1 MLNALAASKSFAG
14 LASQRLRVRCTLKRN
29 LDAKVSMEFSSWI
42 SLLSK

>member
-1 MLNALAASKSFAG
+1 MFNALAASKSFAG
-14 LASQRLRVRCTLKRN
+14 LASQRLRARNISKRI